1 MSPKRKKVSSACS
14 GRLSRIYKQI
24 CIFHYL
30 KNLCIKNNK
39 FDANKDSEIKEI
51 IECFNNKKIN
61 TDIEFDEKDDKKK
74 LNDESNKNES
84 NENNNNN

>member
-1 MSPKRKKVSSACS
+1 MHIS
-14 GRLSRIYKQI
+14 
-24 CIFHYL
+24 YL

-74 LNDESNKNES
+74 LNDESNKNEP